1 MTEAKM
7 SIKSIITSIV
17 MGLTLCLTQ
26 ACSDESMDSDL
37 GIVGGQSL
45 SSNDKTPAV
54 GLLIR
59 SQGTAGV
66 FTTKTCTASRIGEK
80 QFITVASCL
89 DGWLKF
95 SEKLAFVVTS
105 DGKRYSSLE
114 IDSLRLHPNYDAEKG
129 SNSPFNVAQFTLK
142 SLPIE
147 FALNVPIAKPDFG
160 PATPG
165 TSIKVIGAGCEAA
178 EADGTCKGPHTI
190 LKYLKQLSTNIVST
204 PQEAESTE
212 SDRYFFSNSAS
223 GFFADGD
230 LGGPALS
237 QQGSDWFVKGIASYT
252 KPLFTRYQA
261 YIWLGKSDVK
271 TFIVQEAP
279 AVPKDEITEQIQSIF
294 RDAAAALENCGVDAR
309 AYQSL
314 APYSKNSGNPVISL
328 LRIPA
333 RSSDV
338 AASSSTRALNLKPC
352 PSDPAQKEAFIQTI
366 LMATAYAEMAK
377 AALDAGN
384 VDDARDLLEM
394 AQKTLEIALKIAEF
408 GIGLTPYGR
417 VIDAIKCGTKHEVVP
432 KFEKIEGA
440 DLFFTCMSALG
451 LDERV
456 MRLVGKYV
464 GKTKLGQQLF
474 GAAENWINRLGDL
487 TEKLATLTKR
497 AGIASV
503 GTVKESLSVVLKKVQ
518 KALGKDAVYQDTED
532 LMALANRLQLSKPD
546 EITNL
551 AGALASP
558 DEVKRLTNLLAS
570 RSDFDA
576 KLLGLAK
583 KKAPGINS
591 EEFLSF
597 LDEVKGSRACTL
609 LTGNAR
615 TGVINR
621 LLEVLVPSAYADTST
636 DKCVQDLITKLI
648 EIADAKGIMN
658 SSGLKNLLITTRALE
673 DAGFKGTLDDFRRF
687 TQEWKFD
694 SNSNGVVHTLFGEF
708 EDAAKISGGLHTQ
721 KGLDRFVQKIKETY
735 ASNPDLVKSNFK
747 EAEIALRR
755 ESLGRPL
762 TPVELSKL
770 DSELPAIIANALNP
784 QLVEVANGVKTVT
797 LHKALYNAKGY
808 SATVRAGAPGMKSL
822 FPADWTADRII
833 DAANSIKKNGG
844 TIISETIY
852 NDGTSAKVIES
863 IVDGIRIRVAID
875 KDKIGSV
882 YPFFVQ

>member
-1 MTEAKM
+1 M

-26 ACSDESMDSDL
+26 ACSDESLDSDL

-45 SSNDKTPAV
+45 STSDKTPAV

-66 FTTKTCTASRIGEK
+66 FTTKTCTASRIGEN

-114 IDSLRLHPNYDAEKG
+114 IDALRLHPNYDAEKG
-129 SNSPFNVAQFTLK
+129 SNSPFNVALFNLK

-160 PATPG
+160 QPSPG

-178 EADGTCKGPHTI
+178 DADGTCKGPHTI
-190 LKYLKQLSTNIVST
+190 LKYLKQLTTNIVAT
-204 PQEAESTE
+204 PQEAESAE

-237 QQGSDWFVKGIASYT
+237 QQGSEWFVKGIASYT

-271 TFIVQEAP
+271 TFLGQAAP
-279 AVPKDEITEQIQSIF
+279 AVSKDEITEQIQNIF

-333 RSSDV
+333 RPSNV
-338 AASSSTRALNLKPC
+338 ASSSSTQALSLKPC
-352 PSDPAQKEAFIQTI
+352 PSDPTQKEAFIQTI
-366 LMATAYAEMAK
+366 LLATAYAEMAK

-394 AQKTLEIALKIAEF
+394 AKKTLEIALKVAEF

-456 MRLVGKYV
+456 MKLVGKYV

-474 GAAENWINRLGDL
+474 GAAENWINKLGDL

-497 AGIASV
+497 ASIATF
-503 GTVKESLSVVLKKVQ
+503 GTVKESLSIVLKKVQ
-518 KALGKDAVYQDTED
+518 KALGKDAIYQDTED
-532 LMALANRLQLSKPD
+532 LMAIANRLQLSTPD

-558 DEVKRLTNLLAS
+558 DEVKRLTTLLAS

-597 LDEVKGSRACTL
+597 LDEVKGSGACTL
-609 LTGNAR
+609 LTENTR
-615 TGVINR
+615 TGVLYR
-621 LLEVLVPSAYADTST
+621 LLDVLVPSAYADTST

-658 SSGLKNLLITTRALE
+658 SSGLKNLLVTTRALE
-673 DAGFKGTLDDFRRF
+673 DAGFKGTLDDFRKL
-687 TQEWKFD
+687 TTEWKFD

-735 ASNPDLVKSNFK
+735 ASNPDLIKKNFR
-747 EAEIALRR
+747 EAELDMRKG
-755 ESLGRPL
+755 SLGRSL
-762 TPVELSKL
+762 TQAEISQL
-770 DSELPAIIANALNP
+770 DRELPSIITNSLNP
-784 QLVEVANGVKTVT
+784 QITSTSNGVKTVT
-797 LHKALYNAKGY
+797 LHKALFNSQGYKG
-808 SATVRAGAPGMKSL
+808 TVSAGAPGMKSM
-822 FPADWTADRII
+822 FPDDWSADKII
-833 DAANSIKKNGG
+833 EAGNSIKKEGG
-844 TIISETIY
+844 TVISEKIY
-852 NDGTSAKVIES
+852 EDGTSARVIES
-863 IVDGIRIRVAID
+863 VFDGLKIRVAID
-875 KDKIGSV
+875 KNKISSV
-882 YPFFVQ
+882 YPYYIQ